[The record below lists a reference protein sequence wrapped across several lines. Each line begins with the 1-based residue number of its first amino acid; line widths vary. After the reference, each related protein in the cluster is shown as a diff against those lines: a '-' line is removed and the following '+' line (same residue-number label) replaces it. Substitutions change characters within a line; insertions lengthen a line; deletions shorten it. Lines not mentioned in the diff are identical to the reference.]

1 MLKTFKNAVF
11 EIKVT
16 WGLHILCEL
25 NVGYQWICT
34 VYGYRVTEK
43 WVYKYAKVGI
53 FNSKIFTELFR
64 SMFYRLNTS
73 LYIGLQLIDQL

>member
-25 NVGYQWICT
+25 NVG
-34 VYGYRVTEK
+34 V
-43 WVYKYAKVGI
+43 
-53 FNSKIFTELFR
+53 
-64 SMFYRLNTS
+64 SM
-73 LYIGLQLIDQL
+73 D